1 MSNTGKSS
9 RFLGTSLLYF
19 MGTVLSK
26 LAVFLL
32 LPLYTAKIPAGELG
46 RMDVSVAIAVF
57 AASVIFL
64 DVGVA
69 ILRFYLQAEEPKEQ
83 GRVLSTGLC
92 LMGLFTLL
100 YLALALGIF
109 LLFDISCF
117 PLIAL
122 YGISNVLLLA
132 AGYVARAVGA
142 RVRYTLSGLVAALLQ
157 VSLSSFFVISLEIEC
172 TLC

>member
-1 MSNTGKSS
+1 MSNTDKRP

-64 DVGVA
+64 DIGVA
-69 ILRFYLQAEEPKEQ
+69 ILRFYLQAEGRQEQ
-83 GRVLSTGLC
+83 GRVLSLES
-92 LMGLFTLL
+92 
-100 YLALALGIF
+100 GIK
-109 LLFDISCF
+109 I
-117 PLIAL
+117 
-122 YGISNVLLLA
+122 G
-132 AGYVARAVGA
+132 G
-142 RVRYTLSGLVAALLQ
+142 
-157 VSLSSFFVISLEIEC
+157 
-172 TLC
+172 